1 MFFKSYIA
9 KLKSEFKGYNGQKF
23 SKDLMAGITVA
34 AVALP
39 LALAFGTS
47 SIGGVGG
54 SSNAPAAGLITAI
67 FAGLII
73 GALSGASFQISGPT
87 GAMSAILMGIV
98 ATQGVQNVFVVS
110 VFAGILIL
118 ICAIFKL
125 GKFISMIPR
134 PVITGFTSGIAI
146 IIALGQVDNFLGTK
160 SQGESALAKIGSYF
174 TVQGNFAPQWQPI
187 VIGLIVVLVMLAWP
201 KKWNAKVPSS
211 LVGII
216 VATLISLIPVF
227 DGLSLVGEIPK
238 TLILPERFTFK
249 SIDFS
254 SFGSYIS
261 PAISIAALGLI
272 ESLLCG
278 ASASKMKNE
287 EFDANQEL
295 IAQGVGNVVIPFF
308 GGIPATAAIAR
319 TSVAI
324 KSGCVTRLT
333 SIIHALVLLASMFL
347 LGPVMA
353 KIPLSALAGVL
364 MVTAWRMNEW
374 HSIKTIFKKKQYTAI
389 AKFAITM
396 IATVVFDLTIAI
408 IIGIV
413 FSIFVYLFSVKF
425 KPQRLKIEDTVD
437 ENQVILA
444 PNGALFFANSKKLET
459 AIINASKENKKVVIS
474 LKSVGYIDTSAI
486 ELLTELREQLPL
498 EIIDADCKTLPVLTR
513 FGLATKK
520 EYDVI
525 LFDLDGTLTNPG
537 QGITNSVEYALNK
550 YGISVENKKDLYKFI
565 GPPLIESFKEFY
577 GFSPEQATE
586 AVKYYREYY
595 TQKGI
600 NENELYNGIRELLE
614 VLKKS
619 GKKLAVATSKP
630 EEFAHRVLE
639 SFEIDKYFDFIG
651 GASMDEVTRSTKN
664 QVLEYTLENISPTS
678 LDKVIMIGDRCFDI
692 NGAKAFGIDSIGVL
706 FGYGSKKEL
715 TTAGATYLAKTTK
728 DIERILK

>member
-1 MFFKSYIA
+1 MFFKNYIA
-9 KLKSEFKGYNGQKF
+9 KLKTEFKGYNGQRF
-23 SKDLMAGITVA
+23 LKDLMAGITVA

-39 LALAFGTS
+39 LALAFGAS
-47 SIGGVGG
+47 SLGEG
-54 SSNAPAAGLITAI
+54 APEAAAAGLITAI
-67 FAGLII
+67 LAGLII

-87 GAMSAILMGIV
+87 GAMSAILMLVVAKEGI
-98 ATQGVQNVFVVS
+98 QNVFIVS
-110 VFAGILIL
+110 ALAGIIIL
-118 ICAIFKL
+118 VCAIFKL
-125 GKFISMIPR
+125 GKYISMIPR

-174 TVQGNFAPQWQPI
+174 TVQGNFSPQWQPI
-187 VIGLIVVLVMLAWP
+187 VIGLIVVLVMLIWP
-201 KKWNAKVPSS
+201 KKWNSKVPSS

-238 TLILPERFTFK
+238 TLILPERFSFK
-249 SIDFS
+249 GIDFS
-254 SFGSYIS
+254 KFGSYIS

-396 IATVVFDLTIAI
+396 IATVVFDLTVAI

-413 FSIFVYLFSVKF
+413 FSIFVYLFKVRFS
-425 KPQRLKIEDTVD
+425 PQRLKLEVESTD
-437 ENQVILA
+437 EKTIVNA
-444 PNGALFFANSKKLET
+444 RGALFFANTKKLE
-459 AIINASKENKKVVIS
+459 NALLKASENDKAVVLS
-474 LKSVGYIDTSAI
+474 LEQIVYVDTSAI
-486 ELLTELREQLPL
+486 ELLCELKEKISL
-498 EIIDADCKTLPVLTR
+498 EIINANAKARPVLER
-513 FGLATKK
+513 FELVTKK
-520 EYDVI
+520 EYDTI
-525 LFDLDGTLTNPG
+525 LFDLDGTLTDPG

-550 YGISVENKKDLYKFI
+550 YDIKVENKKDLYKFI
-565 GPPLIESFKEFY
+565 GPPLAVSFNTFY
-577 GFSPEQATE
+577 GFSEEKAHE
-586 AVKYYREYY
+586 AIGYYREYY
-595 TQKGI
+595 AEKGI
-600 NENELYNGIRELLE
+600 NEVELYSGIKELL
-614 VLKKS
+614 VALKNA

-630 EEFAHRVLE
+630 ELFAHRVLE
-639 SFEIDKYFDFIG
+639 NLEIDKYFDFVG
-651 GASMDEVTRSTKN
+651 GATMDEKTRSTKE
-664 QVLEYTLENISPTS
+664 QVIEYTLSS
-678 LDKVIMIGDRCFDI
+678 LGVTDRGRVLMIGDRCFDI
-692 NGAKAFGIDSIGVL
+692 NGAKKFELDSIGVL
-706 FGYGSKKEL
+706 FGYGTKKEL
-715 TTAGATYLAKTTK
+715 LASGATYIAKTTA
-728 DIERILK
+728 DIEKIII

>member
-9 KLKSEFKGYNGQKF
+9 SLKREFKGYNGQKF

-47 SIGGVGG
+47 SIGGAGG

-98 ATQGVQNVFVVS
+98 ATQGIQNVFVVS
-110 VFAGILIL
+110 VLAGILIL

-146 IIALGQVDNFLGTK
+146 IIALGQIDNFLGTK

-174 TVQGNFAPQWQPI
+174 TVQGNFTPDWKPI
-187 VIGLIVVLVMLAWP
+187 VIGLIVVLVMIIWP
-201 KKWNAKVPSS
+201 KKWNAKIPSS

-216 VATLISLIPVF
+216 VATLVSLIPIF
-227 DGLSLVGEIPK
+227 DGISLVGQIPK
-238 TLILPERFTFK
+238 TLILPERFTFG

-254 SFGSYIS
+254 KFGSYIS

-287 EFDANQEL
+287 EFNANQEL
-295 IAQGVGNVVIPFF
+295 VAQGVGNVIIPFF

-347 LGPVMA
+347 LGPIMA

-374 HSIKTIFKKKQYTAI
+374 HSIKSIFKKKQYTAI
-389 AKFAITM
+389 AKFIITM
-396 IATVVFDLTIAI
+396 VATVVFDLTIAI
-408 IIGIV
+408 VIGIV
-413 FSIFVYLFSVKF
+413 FSIIVYLFSVKF
-425 KPQRLKIEDTVD
+425 RPQKLKIEERVD
-437 ENQVILA
+437 ENNVILT
-444 PNGALFFANSKKLET
+444 PNGALFFANTKKLE
-459 AIINASKENKKVVIS
+459 ASILNASRENKSVVLS
-474 LKSVGYIDTSAI
+474 LKNVSYVDTSAV
-486 ELLTELREQLPL
+486 ELLTELKEQIQL
-498 EIIDADCKTLPVLTR
+498 EIKDANCKALPVLAR
-513 FGLATKK
+513 FELAEKK
-520 EYDVI
+520 EYDVV

-550 YGISVENKKDLYKFI
+550 YGIAVENKKDLYKFI
-565 GPPLIESFKEFY
+565 GPPLIDSFKEFY
-577 GFSPEQATE
+577 GFSAEKATE

-595 TQKGI
+595 VEKGI
-600 NENELYNGIRELLE
+600 YENELYDGIKELLE
-614 VLKKS
+614 SLKGS

-630 EEFAHRVLE
+630 EEFAHRVLQ
-639 SFEIDKYFDFIG
+639 SFGIDGYFDFIG

-664 QVLEYTLENISPTS
+664 QVLEYTLENVSPDDLS
-678 LDKVIMIGDRCFDI
+678 KVIMIGDRCFDI
-692 NGAKAFGIDSIGVL
+692 NGANSFGIDSIGVL

-715 TTAGATYLAKTTK
+715 ADAGATYLAKTTK
-728 DIERILK
+728 DIEKILK